1 MRHKSRL
8 KSLALAFTLILG
20 AGLALPGTASA
31 HCDRL
36 DGPVAT
42 AALDA
47 LETGEFEQVAIW
59 VAPGQEAELREVFD
73 RSREVR
79 PLSDEARHLADR
91 HFIET
96 AVRLHREAEGMPFT
110 GLKPSG
116 QPLPPDLEAAEQ
128 ALETGDVAPLVDLMT
143 RRMEEEIARWLEK
156 ARTARENRSAGVAAG
171 REWIDA
177 YVRYITY
184 VHGLYGKIQ
193 APPAHGLS
201 DGSEADDSGSE
212 SR

>member
-1 MRHKSRL
+1 MPHTSRL
-8 KSLALAFTLILG
+8 KTLALALTLVLG

-42 AALDA
+42 AAREA
-47 LETGEFEQVAIW
+47 LETGEFEQIAIW
-59 VAPGQEAELREVFD
+59 VAPEQETELREVFD

-79 PLSDEARHLADR
+79 ALGEEARHLADR

-96 AVRLHREAEGMPFT
+96 AVRLHREAEGKPYT
-110 GLKPSG
+110 GLKPAG

-128 ALETGDVAPLVDLMT
+128 ALETGNAAPLVDLMT
-143 RRMEEEIARWLEK
+143 RRMEENITRWLEK
-156 ARTARENRSAGVAAG
+156 ARAARENRSASVAAG
-171 REWIDA
+171 REWVDA

-201 DGSEADDSGSE
+201 DGPEADASGSE